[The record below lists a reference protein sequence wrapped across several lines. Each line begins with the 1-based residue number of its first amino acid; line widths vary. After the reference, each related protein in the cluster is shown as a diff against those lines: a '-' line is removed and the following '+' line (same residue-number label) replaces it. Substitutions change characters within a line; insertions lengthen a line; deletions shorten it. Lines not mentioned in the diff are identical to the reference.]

1 MKDLQHIDIYDIYS
15 FPIVFY
21 SFCPY
26 RFLSENTRLSQKVSS
41 CPQGR
46 SNGSNETPGLFGM
59 SSGWVQCALTRSRRP
74 DPEVPWGFC
83 FGKDLVK
90 QCKTSM
96 VESPT
101 SHNSSYYILYI
112 IDIYRFYIIY
122 IYVYIHII
130 YIYIHM
136 YHLVILGYPQFW
148 VKSAPHVLQAPQILK
163 VIYCAGHGAIRGASL
178 LRFVKWYLERR
189 WSMMEDVVRSEESLA
204 ALFDLFDPDPAGCST
219 FFQDGGRRRLRCQRQ
234 RTARKSHVPAL
245 QIVQLHMW
253 GVPKS

>member
-122 IYVYIHII
+122 IYICIYTY
-130 YIYIHM
+130 YIYT
-136 YHLVILGYPQFW
+136 YVSPSDLGVSP
-148 VKSAPHVLQAPQILK
+148 VLGEISTSRSPGSPDPEGDLLCRPWGNPWGESSPICEMISWEK
-163 VIYCAGHGAIRGASL
+163 MIDDGRCSEIRRKPCSSFRSFRSRSSRL
-178 LRFVKWYLERR
+178 FDFLPR
-189 WSMMEDVVRSEESLA
+189 WRKATPEMSTPTNSEEKSCA
-204 ALFDLFDPDPAGCST
+204 RTSNRPTAHV
-219 FFQDGGRRRLRCQRQ
+219 GG
-234 RTARKSHVPAL
+234 S
-245 QIVQLHMW
+245 
-253 GVPKS
+253 